1 MEKETLEK
9 MIEPVVEKLGY
20 ELVRVMI
27 SGKTEL
33 TLQVMIDLKDE
44 SRPVTVDDCAK
55 VSRALSKA
63 LDEADPIENEYFLEV
78 SSPGIDRPL
87 TKPRHFARYSGYEVR
102 LEAVRPV
109 QERKRIKGTLL
120 SIDDENNVHIK
131 MNDEEYT
138 VAFDNIAKA
147 KLVLTDE
154 LIDSYENQPQDNLN
168 D

>member
-20 ELVRVMI
+20 ELVRTMM
-27 SGKTEL
+27 SGKTKL
-33 TLQVMIDLKDE
+33 TLQVMIDIKDE
-44 SRPVTVDDCAK
+44 SRGVTVDDCAK

-63 LDEADPIENEYFLEV
+63 LDEADPIENEYVLEV

-87 TKPRHFARYSGYEVR
+87 TKPRHFARFKGYELR
-102 LEAVRPV
+102 LEAIQPV
-109 QERKRIKGTLL
+109 QDRKRIKGTLL
-120 SIDDENNVHIK
+120 DIDEQNNVHVK
-131 MNDEEYT
+131 MNDEEYV

-154 LIDSYENQPQDNLN
+154 LIDSYENQNNLN